1 MDAARL
7 ASAEAVS
14 EHRGMDRIFRQQF
27 SLSPASADNV
37 GATDRAPDHFGA
49 EESLDIEHVIYGY
62 FYSKEGSVY
71 AALPFVTIPSYNS
84 AAMQNPWLTIEKR
97 ASPGEW
103 PFGSPDFR
111 CLPSDP

>member
-1 MDAARL
+1 
-7 ASAEAVS
+7 
-14 EHRGMDRIFRQQF
+14 MDRIFRQQF

-71 AALPFVTIPSYNS
+71 AALPLVTIPSYNS
-84 AAMQNPWLTIEKR
+84 AAMQNPWVDDGEARRGRLTTSFAERI
-97 ASPGEW
+97 SPI
-103 PFGSPDFR
+103 SPAFPDDIFA
-111 CLPSDP
+111 